1 MNEDWSSEGIGG
13 EDLPVLI
20 GTYVCM
26 GGKVLAL
33 VEC

>member
-13 EDLPVLI
+13 EDLSVLI

-26 GGKVLAL
+26 GGKGLAL